1 MDPLSIKYLAVSI
14 LGIVLAF
21 SAFSVSM
28 IFTSAI
34 KGISR
39 NPESEQKISKYI
51 YVGAGL
57 CEAMGLF
64 ALVIMFILLFII

>member
-1 MDPLSIKYLAVSI
+1 MDPISMKYLAVSI
-14 LGIVLAF
+14 LGIVLAS
-21 SAFSVSM
+21 SAFAVCL
-28 IFTSAI
+28 IFISAI

-64 ALVIMFILLFII
+64 ALVVIFILLFVI